1 MTDTS
6 LSEPGTSTAPAST
19 RHILLIFAGLILTM
33 LLSSLDQSMFST
45 ALPTIVGEL
54 NGVDRMLWVT
64 TAYILAS
71 TIMLPVYGK
80 LSDLIGRK
88 GLFIAAISLFVVGS
102 ILGGTA
108 QDMNMLIIGRAV
120 QGLGGGG
127 LMILSQAIIADVVP
141 ARERGRYMGI
151 MGGVFAISSV
161 AGPLLGGWFTEGPG
175 WRWGLWINIPLGIL
189 AIVSAALFLHLPKNT
204 AGRPKVDFPGMG
216 LLAAASTGLVLITTW
231 GGRTYD
237 WNSAVIISL
246 IVATVV
252 AGVAFVLVERR
263 AAEPIM
269 PLHLFKE
276 RNFSLTTTAGL
287 ITGIAMFGAIAYL
300 PTYLQMVTGVNATQA
315 GLLMIPLMAALL
327 VSSIVSGQLVSKFG
341 RYKWL
346 PVVGTTIIAI
356 SLFLLSTMTPSLAI
370 WILCSY
376 LAIMGLGL
384 GMSMQIL
391 ILIVQNTFPGSQ
403 VGTATAA
410 NNYFR
415 QIGASLGTAVVGS
428 LFVAKLTDLLKERLP
443 AGAGSA
449 AGGSNSFTP
458 AAVRH
463 LPDAIRQVIVGAYND
478 ALTPVFLYMVP
489 LVIAAAILL
498 LFITEK
504 PLATTIEREI
514 LVESL
519 DIDGADGIALS
530 SVPPE
535 TPPSE
540 PKKVA
545 SPTTP

>member
-19 RHILLIFAGLILTM
+19 RNILLIFAGLILTM

-71 TIMLPVYGK
+71 TIMLPIYGK

-88 GLFIAAISLFVVGS
+88 GLFIVAISLFVLGS
-102 ILGGTA
+102 IIGGMA
-108 QDMNMLIIGRAV
+108 QDMNILIIGRAV

-189 AIVSAALFLHLPKNT
+189 AIISAALFLHLPKNT
-204 AGRPKVDFPGMG
+204 AGRPKVDFAGMG
-216 LLAAASTGLVLITTW
+216 FLAAASTGLVLITTW

-252 AGVAFVLVERR
+252 AGVAFVFVERR

-276 RNFSLTTTAGL
+276 RNFNLTTTAGL

-300 PTYLQMVTGVNATQA
+300 PTYLQMVTGVDATQA

-327 VSSIVSGQLVSKFG
+327 ISSIVSGQLVSKFG

-346 PVVGTTIIAI
+346 PVVGTAIIAV

-443 AGAGSA
+443 AGAGAA

-458 AAVRH
+458 AAVRD

-498 LFITEK
+498 LFIKEK
-504 PLATTIEREI
+504 PLATTIERDI
-514 LVESL
+514 LPQSL
-519 DIDGADGIALS
+519 DIDGADSIALS
-530 SVPPE
+530 SVPSE
-535 TPPSE
+535 ARPSE
-540 PKKVA
+540 PQKVT
-545 SPTTP
+545 SPPTP

>member
-1 MTDTS
+1 MTDKS
-6 LSEPGTSTAPAST
+6 LSDSGTGTASAST

-71 TIMLPVYGK
+71 TIMLPIYGK

-88 GLFIAAISLFVVGS
+88 GLFIAAISLFVLGS
-102 ILGGTA
+102 IIGGMA
-108 QDMNMLIIGRAV
+108 QDMNILIVGRAV

-189 AIVSAALFLHLPKNT
+189 AIVSAAFFLHLPKNT

-276 RNFSLTTTAGL
+276 RNFNLTTTAGL

-300 PTYLQMVTGVNATQA
+300 PTYLQMVTGVDATQA

-346 PVVGTTIIAI
+346 PVVGTAIIAV
-356 SLFLLSTMTPSLAI
+356 SLFLLSTMTASLAV

-376 LAIMGLGL
+376 LALMGLGL

-428 LFVAKLTDLLKERLP
+428 LFVANLADLLKERLP
-443 AGAGSA
+443 AGTA
-449 AGGSNSFTP
+449 AGATNSFTP
-458 AAVRH
+458 AAVRD
-463 LPDAIRQVIVGAYND
+463 LPDAIRDVIVGAYND

-498 LFITEK
+498 LFIKEK
-504 PLATTIEREI
+504 PLATTIERDI
-514 LVESL
+514 VSESL
-519 DIDGADGIALS
+519 DIVGAESIALS
-530 SVPPE
+530 STPPE
-535 TPPSE
+535 TRPSE
-540 PKKVA
+540 PRKVS
-545 SPTTP
+545 SPTRP